1 MNTEYHFEST
11 EQRAVEMPFE
21 MRVNG
26 LNSVAKLK
34 AEVFKS
40 SDNKE
45 LTLFVDE
52 MRNKRNAHYAD
63 NKRFLAAIFYLA
75 YIPTERHEL
84 ELNQF
89 TREEMCSLIRAIN
102 LIRAASP
109 LLPSKLSL
117 PN

>member
-11 EQRAVEMPFE
+11 EQRAIEMPFE

-40 SDNKE
+40 DNKE
-45 LTLFVDE
+45 LALFVDE

-75 YIPTERHEL
+75 RIPKERHEL
-84 ELNQF
+84 ELHQF
-89 TREEMCSLIRAIN
+89 TREEMCNLIRAIN
-102 LIRAASP
+102 LIKAASP